1 MNISLPHSIAS
12 ENNFCLSI
20 SSPGSLDTLT
30 FESTTRQQPSFNE
43 VEIEVA
49 AVGLNFKEVLIAL
62 GLVPVPKDFIV
73 QFGLECSGKITALGA
88 GVTDWKI
95 GDEVI
100 AFGSSCFSKFITTP
114 AKLVARKPPH
124 LTLEEA
130 ATIPVSFATAYYSLI
145 KAGRLCQGESVL
157 IHSAAGGVG
166 MAAVQIAQWVGAEI
180 FATAGNHEKREFLR
194 SQGIKHVMD
203 SRSVDFAEEVIKLT
217 DGRGVDV
224 VLNSL
229 GGEFISKSL
238 AVLAR
243 HGRFLEIG
251 QRDILNNSQL
261 GLRPFEKCLS
271 FLAIQVEP
279 KAPHFNTTWNEVIQQ
294 YQEGNFRPLPH
305 QVFPI
310 SEVVHAFE
318 YMTIGKHIGKIL
330 VSLQVQEQLR
340 STVSFKSETTVNYSV
355 PSPSISEKTAFFQNG
370 LLPAEGIKAFQIIL
384 GSKLPQVVVSTK
396 DLLAINHQN
405 YTQQMLASVE
415 TLQKV
420 NLPQA
425 THLRP
430 ELNNNYV
437 APKNEIEQT
446 LAGIWQEILGIKNVG
461 IQDNFF
467 ELGGDSLLIVQ
478 IRNKLQA
485 ALSVNISTADLF
497 EYPTISALAEYLSG
511 EQIEESVSEQ
521 VSERAK
527 KKEEAIAE
535 NRQLLEQRRKARS

>member
-1 MNISLPHSIAS
+1 MNISPPHSITS
-12 ENNFCLSI
+12 ENNFRLNI
-20 SSPGSLDTLT
+20 SSPGSLDSLT
-30 FESTTRQQPSFNE
+30 FESTTRQQPGLGE

-100 AFGSSCFSKFITTP
+100 TFGSSCFSKFITTP
-114 AKLVARKPPH
+114 ANLVALKPPH

-166 MAAVQIAQWVGAEI
+166 MAAVQIAQWVKAEI
-180 FATAGNHEKREFLR
+180 FATAGNDEKREFLR
-194 SQGIKHVMD
+194 SQGIKHVMN

-217 DGRGVDV
+217 DGKGVDV

-279 KAPHFNTTWNEVIQQ
+279 KAPHFNTTWDEVIQQ
-294 YQEGNFRPLPH
+294 FQEGNFRPLPH
-305 QVFPI
+305 KVFPI
-310 SEVVHAFE
+310 SEVAHAFE
-318 YMTIGKHIGKIL
+318 YMTGGKHIGKIV
-330 VSLQVQEQLR
+330 VSLQAQEELKT
-340 STVSFKSETTVNYSV
+340 TVSFKSRETVNSSV
-355 PSPSISEKTAFFQNG
+355 SAQKTAFLKDG
-370 LLPAEGIKAFQIIL
+370 LLPAEGIKAFQRIL

-396 DLLAINHQN
+396 DLLAITHHN
-405 YTQQMLASVE
+405 YTQQMLASQE
-415 TLQKV
+415 TLPKA

-425 THLRP
+425 THSRP

-485 ALSVNISTADLF
+485 ALPVNISTADLF
-497 EYPTISALAEYLSG
+497 EYPTISTLAEYLSG
-511 EQIEESVSEQ
+511 EQIEESVSQQ

-535 NRQLLEQRRKARS
+535 NRQLIEQRRKARS

>member
-1 MNISLPHSIAS
+1 MNISLPHSITS

-30 FESTTRQQPSFNE
+30 FESTTRHQPSFNE

-100 AFGSSCFSKFITTP
+100 AFGSSCFSKFITTS
-114 AKLVARKPPH
+114 ANLVALKPPH

-180 FATAGNHEKREFLR
+180 FATAGNDEKREFLR
-194 SQGIKHVMD
+194 SQGIKHVMN

-217 DGRGVDV
+217 DGKGVDV

-238 AVLAR
+238 GVLAR

-279 KAPHFNTTWNEVIQQ
+279 KAPHFNTTWDEVIQQ
-294 YQEGNFRPLPH
+294 FQEGNFRPLP
-305 QVFPI
+305 QKVFPI
-310 SEVVHAFE
+310 SEVAHAFE
-318 YMTIGKHIGKIL
+318 YMTGGKHIGKIV
-330 VSLQVQEQLR
+330 VSLQAQEELKT
-340 STVSFKSETTVNYSV
+340 TVSSKPRETVNSSV
-355 PSPSISEKTAFFQNG
+355 SAQKTALIKDG
-370 LLPAEGIKAFQIIL
+370 LLPAEGIKAFQRIL
-384 GSKLPQVVVSTK
+384 GSKLPQVLVSTK
-396 DLLAINHQN
+396 DLLARNHHN
-405 YTQQMLASVE
+405 YAQQVLDSVE

-420 NLPQA
+420 NFPQA
-425 THLRP
+425 THSRP

-485 ALSVNISTADLF
+485 QLSVNISTADLF
-497 EYPTISALAEYLSG
+497 EYPTISTLAEYLSG
-511 EQIEESVSEQ
+511 EQIEESVSQQ

-535 NRQLLEQRRKARS
+535 NRQLMAQRRKARS